1 MSHLKLLP
9 ALFLSLTTL
18 AIPTLVSAAPPP
30 EEPDIPAGTT
40 EQAPPPTGTT
50 ELGTDQFATAAA
62 PAEDIPPES
71 HANDVTQLDI
81 SLGGVFSTGNSRTL
95 AATGLANFRLRRTRH
110 QFGASLAGNYGASG
124 VEDSDRYETTIGN
137 VQGLARY
144 DVFFARDWTAFL
156 QLTARH
162 DSFQGLAYR
171 MNVDPGFAYYAINR
185 PVHRLWFELGYDFQY
200 DLRTDEGRLLRD
212 PDGELILDAAGDTQF
227 DPAIDKVL
235 LNHAVRAFI
244 GYSNRLSE
252 AVTFDTSFEY
262 LQSVI
267 LARRFRLIYLA
278 ALNTQLMERF
288 SLAVTFQLRYEH
300 DPLPHVRR
308 LDTITGFSL
317 AYRFF

>member
-1 MSHLKLLP
+1 MPHLE
-9 ALFLSLTTL
+9 LSPILAL
-18 AIPTLVSAAPPP
+18 AILLTPSLASAAPPP
-30 EEPDIPAGTT
+30 EDPDIPEGTT
-40 EQAPPPTGTT
+40 TQTPPPTATT
-50 ELGTDQFATAAA
+50 ELGTGQFATAT
-62 PAEDIPPES
+62 PTEDIPPDS
-71 HANDVTQLDI
+71 HANDATQLDI

-95 AATGLANFRLRRTRH
+95 ATTGLANFRLRRTRH

-144 DVFFARDWTAFL
+144 DVFFARDWTFFV
-156 QLTARH
+156 QYVGRF
-162 DSFQGLAYR
+162 DPFQGLQYR

-185 PVHRLWFELGYDFQY
+185 PNHRLWFELGYDFQY
-200 DLRTDEGRLLRD
+200 DLRTDQGRLLRD
-212 PDGELILDAAGDTQF
+212 EEGNLILDMTGSRQI
-227 DPAIDKVL
+227 DPAIDKYL
-235 LNHAVRAFI
+235 INHAVRAFV

-252 AVTFDTSFEY
+252 SVTFDTSLEY

-267 LARRFRLIYLA
+267 VARRFRLIYLA
-278 ALNTQLMERF
+278 ALNTQLAERF

-300 DPLPHVRR
+300 DPLPHVRP

>member
-1 MSHLKLLP
+1 MPHLKLLP
-9 ALFLSLTTL
+9 ILALATLLTPSL
-18 AIPTLVSAAPPP
+18 ASAAPPP
-30 EEPDIPAGTT
+30 EEPDIPEGTT
-40 EQAPPPTGTT
+40 TQTPPPTAAT
-50 ELGTDQFATAAA
+50 ELGTGQFATAA
-62 PAEDIPPES
+62 PTEDIPPDS
-71 HANDVTQLDI
+71 HANDATQLDI

-124 VEDSDRYETTIGN
+124 VEDSDRYESTIGN

-144 DVFFARDWTAFL
+144 DVFFARDWTFFV
-156 QLTARH
+156 QYVGRF
-162 DSFQGLAYR
+162 DPFQGLQYR

-185 PVHRLWFELGYDFQY
+185 PNHRLWFELGYDFQY
-200 DLRTDEGRLLRD
+200 DLRTERGRLLRD
-212 PDGELILDAAGDTQF
+212 DEGNLILDMTGSRQI
-227 DPAIDKVL
+227 DPEIDKYL
-235 LNHAVRAFI
+235 INHAVRAFI

-252 AVTFDTSFEY
+252 SVSFDTSLEY

-267 LARRFRLIYLA
+267 VARRFRLIYLA
-278 ALNTQLMERF
+278 ALNTQLAERF

-300 DPLPHVRR
+300 EPLPNVRR

>member
-1 MSHLKLLP
+1 MPHLKLLP
-9 ALFLSLTTL
+9 ILALATLLTPNL
-18 AIPTLVSAAPPP
+18 ASAAPPP
-30 EEPDIPAGTT
+30 EDPDLPQGTT
-40 EQAPPPTGTT
+40 TQTPPPTGTT
-50 ELGTDQFATAAA
+50 EIAPTGQFATAA
-62 PAEDIPPES
+62 PAEDAPPES
-71 HANDVTQLDI
+71 HANDLTQLDI

-110 QFGASLAGNYGASG
+110 QFGASLAGNYGATG

-162 DSFQGLAYR
+162 DPFQGLEYR

-200 DLRTDEGRLLRD
+200 DMRTDEGRLLRD
-212 PDGELILDAAGDTQF
+212 PDGNLILDMTGDTQF

-235 LNHAVRAFI
+235 LNHAVRAFA

-252 AVTFDTSFEY
+252 AVSFDTSLEY

>member
-1 MSHLKLLP
+1 MLRLELP
-9 ALFLSLTTL
+9 AFVL
-18 AIPTLVSAAPPP
+18 ALALPNLASAAPPP
-30 EEPDIPAGTT
+30 EQPTEPVVPKETT
-40 EQAPPPTGTT
+40 EQKPASTGTT
-50 ELGTDQFATAAA
+50 ELETGKFAAA
-62 PAEDIPPES
+62 QQTAEQINDPAS
-71 HANDVTQLDI
+71 HANDATQLDV

-144 DVFFARDWTAFL
+144 DVFFARDWSAFL
-156 QLTARH
+156 QYTARH

-171 MNVDPGFAYYAINR
+171 MNIDPGFAYYAINR

-200 DLRTDEGRLLRD
+200 DLRTEAGRILRD
-212 PDGELILDAAGDTQF
+212 ENGDPILDASGSRQL
-227 DPAIDKVL
+227 DPEIDKVL
-235 LNHAVRAFI
+235 LNHAVRAFV

-252 AVTFDTSFEY
+252 SVSFDTSFEY
-262 LQSVI
+262 LQSVL
-267 LARRFRLIYLA
+267 LAKRFRLIYLA
-278 ALNTQLMERF
+278 ALNTQLWERF
-288 SLAVTFQLRYEH
+288 SLAVTFQLRYEN
-300 DPLPHVRR
+300 DPLPHVRK